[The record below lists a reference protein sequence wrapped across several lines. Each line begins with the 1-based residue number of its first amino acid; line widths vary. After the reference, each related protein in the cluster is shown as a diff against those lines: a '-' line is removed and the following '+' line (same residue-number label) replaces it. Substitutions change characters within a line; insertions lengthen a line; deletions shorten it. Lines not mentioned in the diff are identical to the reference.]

1 MSRLL
6 PGIAQAMQ
14 SRSRRHARTDPA
26 DALMRIDI
34 ACKGLRR
41 VLLMMEAVRGWPARA

>member
-6 PGIAQAMQ
+6 LGIAQAMQ
-14 SRSRRHARTDPA
+14 SRSRRHERADPA

-34 ACKGLRR
+34 ARKGWRR
-41 VLLMMEAVRGWPARA
+41 VLFMMEAVRGWPARA